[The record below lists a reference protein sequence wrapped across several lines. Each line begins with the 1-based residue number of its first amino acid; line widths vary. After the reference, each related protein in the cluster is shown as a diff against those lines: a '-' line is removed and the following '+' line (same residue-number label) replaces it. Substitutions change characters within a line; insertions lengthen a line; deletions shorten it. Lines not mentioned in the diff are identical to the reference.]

1 MKGLG
6 FDSYSFSALICVN
19 LPPDHLR
26 MQMKKKIVLLCI
38 VALLAGSSSCGKK
51 EEKAAEKVAA
61 VTGLKVETVKAF
73 PQEDFYEA
81 AATVRSKTTSVLS
94 SRIMGYIVAI
104 HVREG
109 DRVRA
114 GQLLVEIENREA
126 AAQLRKAQAGL
137 REAQEMLQETERMI
151 QANESAKTAA
161 EAEQSLAASTFNRYQ
176 ALLERKSVSQQEFDE
191 IQARYR
197 GKTAEVERIKEMLG
211 SMQAKKEQVLAR
223 IDQANAEISQAQ
235 VYFDYG
241 RIQSPLQGIVT
252 QKQAEVGVL
261 AAPGVPLLTLED
273 DARYRLEATVEES
286 KLGKIRLGDSVRV
299 IIDALGDQEMTG
311 RVGEVQPIA
320 DPASRSSV
328 VKIDLPES
336 MIKKAP
342 GRILRSGLY
351 GKARFAVG
359 KKEIITIPH
368 KAIFQRGQL
377 LQVFVVDPS
386 QTARLR
392 LIKTGKI
399 YGERIEVLSG
409 LGEGEKIIVQGLE
422 RVNDGTRVE

>member
-1 MKGLG
+1 
-6 FDSYSFSALICVN
+6 
-19 LPPDHLR
+19 
-26 MQMKKKIVLLCI
+26 
-38 VALLAGSSSCGKK
+38 
-51 EEKAAEKVAA
+51 
-61 VTGLKVETVKAF
+61 
-73 PQEDFYEA
+73 
-81 AATVRSKTTSVLS
+81 
-94 SRIMGYIVAI
+94 
-104 HVREG
+104 
-109 DRVRA
+109 
-114 GQLLVEIENREA
+114 VEIDNREA
-126 AAQLRKAQAGL
+126 AAQLQRAQAGF
-137 REAQEMLQETERMI
+137 REAQEKLRETERFI
-151 QANESAKTAA
+151 QANESAKIAA

-191 IQARYR
+191 VQARYR
-197 GKTAEVERIKEMLG
+197 AKTAEVERAKEMLM
-211 SMQAKKEQVLAR
+211 SLQAKKEQTLAR
-223 IDQANAEISQAQ
+223 IDQAKAEISQAQ
-235 VYFDYG
+235 ISVDYG
-241 RIQSPLQGIVT
+241 RILSPLQGVVT

-261 AAPGVPLLTLED
+261 AAPGAPLLTLED

-311 RVGEVQPIA
+311 RVGEVQPTA

-377 LQVFVVDPS
+377 LQVFVVDSS
-386 QTARLR
+386 QVARLR

-399 YGERIEVLSG
+399 YGGRIEVLSG
-409 LGEGEKIIVQGLE
+409 LGEGEKIIVEGLE
-422 RVNDGTRVE
+422 RVNDGNRVE

>member
-1 MKGLG
+1 
-6 FDSYSFSALICVN
+6 
-19 LPPDHLR
+19 
-26 MQMKKKIVLLCI
+26 MKKNRSLL
-38 VALLAGSSSCGKK
+38 LLLMLVVGVSSCGKK
-51 EEKAAEKVAA
+51 EEKAPEKVAA
-61 VTGLKVETVKAF
+61 VTGVKVETVKTF

-81 AATVRSKTTSVLS
+81 TATVSSKTTSVLS
-94 SRIMGYIVAI
+94 SRIMGYIMAI

-109 DRVRA
+109 DRVQA
-114 GQLLVEIENREA
+114 GQLLMEIENREA
-126 AAQLRKAQAGL
+126 AAQLRRAQAGL
-137 REAQEMLQETERMI
+137 REAQEMLQETERLI

-191 IQARYR
+191 AQARYR
-197 GKTAEVERIKEMLG
+197 GKTAEVERTQEMLG
-211 SMQAKKEQVLAR
+211 SMQAKREQVLAR
-223 IDQANAEISQAQ
+223 IDQAKAEISRAQAY
-235 VYFDYG
+235 VDYG
-241 RIQSPLQGIVT
+241 RIQSPIRGIVT
-252 QKQAEVGVL
+252 QKQGEVGVL
-261 AAPGVPLLTLED
+261 AAPGTPLLTLED

-299 IIDALGDQEMTG
+299 IIDALGDQEWTG
-311 RVGEVQPIA
+311 RVGEVQPTA
-320 DPASRSSV
+320 DPASRSSL

-336 MIKKAP
+336 LIKKAP

-377 LQVFVVDPS
+377 VQLFVVDSS
-386 QTARLR
+386 QMARLR
-392 LIKTGKI
+392 LIKTGKV

-409 LGEGEKIIVQGLE
+409 LGEGEKIIVEGVE
-422 RVNDGTRVE
+422 RVNDGNRVEP

>member
-1 MKGLG
+1 M
-6 FDSYSFSALICVN
+6 N
-19 LPPDHLR
+19 LPLFL
-26 MQMKKKIVLLCI
+26 VLMLVVGI
-38 VALLAGSSSCGKK
+38 SSCGKK
-51 EEKAAEKVAA
+51 EEKAPEKVTA
-61 VTGLKVETVKAF
+61 VTGVKVETVKAF
-73 PQEDFYEA
+73 SQEDSYEA

-94 SRIMGYIVAI
+94 SRIMGYIVAM

-114 GQLLVEIENREA
+114 GQLLVEIDNREA
-126 AAQLRKAQAGL
+126 AAQLRRAQAGL

-191 IQARYR
+191 VQARYR
-197 GKTAEVERIKEMLG
+197 AKTAELERAKEVLL
-211 SMQAKKEQVLAR
+211 SVQAKKEQVLAR
-223 IDQANAEISQAQ
+223 IDQAKAEISQAQ
-235 VYFDYG
+235 ISADYG
-241 RIQSPLQGIVT
+241 RIVSPLQGVVT
-252 QKQAEVGVL
+252 QKQCEVGGL
-261 AAPGVPLLTLED
+261 AAPGIPLLTLED
-273 DARYRLEATVEES
+273 DARYRLEAIVEES

-299 IIDALGDQEMTG
+299 SIDALGDQEWTG
-311 RVGEVQPIA
+311 RVGEVQPTA
-320 DPASRSSV
+320 DPASRSSI

-336 MIKKAP
+336 LIKKAP

-377 LQVFVVDPS
+377 LQVFVVDSS

-409 LGEGEKIIVQGLE
+409 LGEGEKIIVEGVE
-422 RVNDGTRVE
+422 RVNDGNRIE

>member
-1 MKGLG
+1 MKKTIV
-6 FDSYSFSALICVN
+6 LIC
-19 LPPDHLR
+19 
-26 MQMKKKIVLLCI
+26 M
-38 VALLAGSSSCGKK
+38 VAFLAGSSSCGKK
-51 EEKAAEKVAA
+51 EEKAPEKAA
-61 VTGLKVETVKAF
+61 VVNGVRVEAVKASS
-73 PQEDFYEA
+73 QEDFYEA

-114 GQLLVEIENREA
+114 GQLLVEIDNREA
-126 AAQLRKAQAGL
+126 AAQLRRAQAGL

-176 ALLERKSVSQQEFDE
+176 ALVERKSVSQQEFDE
-191 IQARYR
+191 VQARYR
-197 GKTAEVERIKEMLG
+197 GKTAEVERVQEMLR
-211 SMQAKKEQVLAR
+211 SMQAKREQVLAR
-223 IDQANAEISQAQ
+223 IDQAKAGISQAQ
-235 VYFDYG
+235 IAVDYG
-241 RIQSPLQGIVT
+241 RIQSPIQGVVT
-252 QKQAEVGVL
+252 QKHGELGVL
-261 AAPGVPLLTLED
+261 AAPGTPLLTLED
-273 DARYRLEATVEES
+273 DTRYRLEATVEES
-286 KLGKIRLGDSVRV
+286 KLGRIRLGDSVR
-299 IIDALGDQEMTG
+299 ITINALGDQEWTG
-311 RVGEVQPIA
+311 RVGEVQPTA
-320 DPASRSSV
+320 DPASRSSL
-328 VKIDLPES
+328 VKIDLPDSLIE
-336 MIKKAP
+336 KAP
-342 GRILRSGLY
+342 GKILRSGLY

-377 LQVFVVDPS
+377 LQIFVVDSS

-409 LGEGEKIIVQGLE
+409 LGEGDKIIVEGVE
-422 RVNDGTRVE
+422 RVNDGNRIEY

>member
-1 MKGLG
+1 ME
-6 FDSYSFSALICVN
+6 
-19 LPPDHLR
+19 
-26 MQMKKKIVLLCI
+26 MKKKIVLICM
-38 VALLAGSSSCGKK
+38 VAFLAGFPSCGKR
-51 EEKAAEKVAA
+51 EEKAPEKVAA
-61 VTGLKVETVKAF
+61 VTGVKVEIVKTF
-73 PQEDFYEA
+73 PQEDFYDA
-81 AATVRSKTTSVLS
+81 TATVRSKTTSVLS

-114 GQLLVEIENREA
+114 GQLLVEIDNRDA
-126 AAQLRKAQAGL
+126 AAQLNKAQAGL
-137 REAQEMLQETERMI
+137 REALEMLQETERMI
-151 QANESAKTAA
+151 QANGSAKTAV

-191 IQARYR
+191 VQARYR
-197 GKTAEVERIKEMLG
+197 AKTAEVERAKEMLM
-211 SMQAKKEQVLAR
+211 SVQAKKEQVLAR
-223 IDQANAEISQAQ
+223 IDQAKAEISQAQ
-235 VYFDYG
+235 ISVDYG
-241 RIQSPLQGIVT
+241 RILSPLQGVVT

-261 AAPGVPLLTLED
+261 AAPGAPLLTLED
-273 DARYRLEATVEES
+273 EVRYRLEATVEES

-299 IIDALGDQEMTG
+299 IIDALGDQEMRG
-311 RVGEVQPIA
+311 RVGEVQPTA

-377 LQVFVVDPS
+377 VQVFVVDSS
-386 QTARLR
+386 QMARLR

-409 LGEGEKIIVQGLE
+409 LGQGEKIIVEGVE
-422 RVNDGTRVE
+422 RVNDGNRVE